1 MSAERLESHV
11 RREQIAQAALTVIA
25 AGGLRGLSMG
35 AVARRVGL
43 VPSALYRH
51 FRSKDEL
58 LEATLDL
65 IHRRLQAN
73 LRAARA
79 AGRDPL
85 ETLRQ
90 ALLRHVST
98 IRENQVVPQLLFS
111 EDFYARRPERKAR
124 VLEIVRAYLGGVAEI
139 VREGQQQGG
148 IRSDLEP
155 TALAVMFL
163 GLVQPG
169 AVLWYLSD
177 GGFDVTRH
185 ATRGWEVFSEVIAGP
200 AASPGHRRGSARRSR
215 LDAARRRKP
224 AHRVR
229 KKGDSR

>member
-1 MSAERLESHV
+1 MSAERLESPV
-11 RREQIAQAALTVIA
+11 RREQIAQAALAVIA
-25 AGGLRGLSMG
+25 SGGLRGLSMA

-43 VPSALYRH
+43 VPSAIYRH
-51 FRSKDEL
+51 FHSKDEL
-58 LEATLDL
+58 LDATLDV
-65 IHRRLQAN
+65 IHRHLQAN

-79 AGRDPL
+79 NGRDPL

-90 ALLRHVST
+90 VLLGHVST

-111 EDFYARRPERKAR
+111 EDLYARRPERKAR

-139 VREGQQQGG
+139 VREGQQQG
-148 IRSDLEP
+148 RVRRDLDAS
-155 TALAVMFL
+155 ALSVMFL

-169 AVLWYLSD
+169 AVLWFLSD

-200 AASPGHRRGSARRSR
+200 KVKRARR
-215 LDAARRRKP
+215 ARS
-224 AHRVR
+224 
-229 KKGDSR
+229 KGKAR